1 MPGSGKSTIG
11 QQLARSLGMDFIDLD
26 AELQEAEGT
35 SIEQIFR
42 TKGEEHFRLVESQML
57 RLWIGSQQS
66 FVLSTGGGTP
76 CFYNGIDIINSAG
89 LSIFLDESI
98 SVLMERLKNNTDRP
112 LLNVNDVDE
121 MRSKLEKIRAA
132 RLSCY
137 EKASITVKAATL
149 SKVMEAIKLR
159 S

>member
-1 MPGSGKSTIG
+1 
-11 QQLARSLGMDFIDLD
+11 
-26 AELQEAEGT
+26 
-35 SIEQIFR
+35 
-42 TKGEEHFRLVESQML
+42 ML
-57 RLWIGSQQS
+57 RLWVGSDKS

-76 CFYNGIDIINSAG
+76 CFYNGIDVINGAG

-98 SVLMERLKNNTDRP
+98 SVLIERLKDNVDRP
-112 LLNVNDVDE
+112 LLKAKDVDE
-121 MRSKLEKIRAA
+121 MRGKLERTRAA

-137 EKASITVKAATL
+137 QKASITVKAATL